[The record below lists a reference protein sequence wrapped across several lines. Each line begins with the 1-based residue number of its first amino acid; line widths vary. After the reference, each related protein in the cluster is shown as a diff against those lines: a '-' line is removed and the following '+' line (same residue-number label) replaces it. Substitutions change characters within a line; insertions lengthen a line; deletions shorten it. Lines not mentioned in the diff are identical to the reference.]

1 MIVNPDKFQSMV
13 ISFKKDLTKSVLNI
27 NGIELIM
34 ESTVKLLVIEID
46 NKLNFEK
53 KHFQYLQKSQQS
65 TKSDLQ
71 TGNVYGT

>member
-65 TKSDLQ
+65 TKSNLQ
-71 TGNVYGT
+71 T